1 MLRRILIQIET
12 MKGLTKAD
20 IAAMGDEAGEAL
32 AASVRRVYMA
42 NAMKYAIIFI
52 ASLPM
57 LLIYPFIQKYF
68 VKGVMIGSVK
78 G

>member
-1 MLRRILIQIET
+1 MVLRNILLQNQNALSTID
-12 MKGLTKAD
+12 AS
-20 IAAMGDEAGEAL
+20 AMDAEQMSYIVQRA
-32 AASVRRVYMA
+32 YMA
-42 NAMKYAIIFI
+42 EAMKYSIIFI

-57 LLIYPFIQKYF
+57 LLIYPVVQKYF